1 MHSLTLK
8 IISVVVLLSLVAA
21 TLGGVAINGFENYNK
36 KVHEIDRASTRA
48 ILGERMDGLI
58 YQVVMDSRGVYM
70 ARDHAESEK
79 FAPLILAELE
89 RVKQLMAQWLPL
101 AEPSQRA
108 VMEHAAERVAEFV
121 RFRTELVRLSR
132 EVGLAESRA
141 FGDNDANRTNRAS
154 LNTDIVALARSNAA
168 AIDGINA
175 DIDRFYHRRLWLL
188 TGLAVGGILCSLV
201 LALLVV
207 VLGVTRPINRLT
219 RVMRALAAGSTEI
232 AVPGQR
238 RRDEI
243 GEMARAAAVFLARA
257 IAVRDLTGRM
267 IENIRRV
274 AIAATQASQAV
285 SQVSDGSNV
294 QLDALKQSGVAL
306 AQSTQAISHVAQSTQ
321 LASEGARN
329 TLALSRAG
337 MEQMTRMMELVTV
350 ISSNS
355 EQVRQIADAISRIA
369 NQTNMLSLNA
379 AIEAARGGEQGRGF
393 AVVAKEVGKLAENS
407 RKLAEDITTQVRQST
422 QEAERGVSVAHE
434 VSHKMQ
440 DIATGVSE
448 GDKLIGAIATA
459 MEEQQ
464 VVVSDINRNMS
475 ELTRIGQSN
484 ATAAEEI
491 TATMLDLSRLADAT
505 RVIVDD
511 FLKQAV

>member
-1 MHSLTLK
+1 M
-8 IISVVVLLSLVAA
+8 
-21 TLGGVAINGFENYNK
+21 
-36 KVHEIDRASTRA
+36 
-48 ILGERMDGLI
+48 
-58 YQVVMDSRGVYM
+58 
-70 ARDHAESEK
+70 
-79 FAPLILAELE
+79 
-89 RVKQLMAQWLPL
+89 
-101 AEPSQRA
+101 
-108 VMEHAAERVAEFV
+108 
-121 RFRTELVRLSR
+121 
-132 EVGLAESRA
+132 
-141 FGDNDANRTNRAS
+141 
-154 LNTDIVALARSNAA
+154 
-168 AIDGINA
+168 
-175 DIDRFYHRRLWLL
+175 
-188 TGLAVGGILCSLV
+188 

-207 VLGVTRPINRLT
+207 VFGVTRPIDRLT

-232 AVPGQR
+232 AVPGQQ

-257 IAVRDLTGRM
+257 IAVRDLTGRI

-337 MEQMTRMMELVTV
+337 MEQMNRMMELVTI

-355 EQVRQIADAISRIA
+355 EQVRQIADSISRIA

-422 QEAERGVSVAHE
+422 QEAERGVSSRTRSAARCRT
-434 VSHKMQ
+434 SPAASPR
-440 DIATGVSE
+440 ATS
-448 GDKLIGAIATA
+448 
-459 MEEQQ
+459 
-464 VVVSDINRNMS
+464 
-475 ELTRIGQSN
+475 
-484 ATAAEEI
+484 
-491 TATMLDLSRLADAT
+491 
-505 RVIVDD
+505 
-511 FLKQAV
+511 